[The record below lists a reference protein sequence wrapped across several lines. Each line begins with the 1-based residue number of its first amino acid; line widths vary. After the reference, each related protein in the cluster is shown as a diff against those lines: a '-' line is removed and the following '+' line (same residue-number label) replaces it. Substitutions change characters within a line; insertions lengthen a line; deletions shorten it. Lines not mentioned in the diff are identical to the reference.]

1 MIKRRK
7 FILTVILFFV
17 LFAAFVAGSILLS
30 PAQRRTA
37 DAAVASSGSVGP
49 TLLKPVDNGRE
60 IYENASIYVS
70 YTYPNY
76 MYDSQSTYIL
86 KVTYS
91 VSADRL
97 GNMWGADTYS
107 LSTAAVY
114 RKDGNG
120 VYQLYTPTQAFGLVR
135 RYFAVGGAKYGSGK
149 INDETDI
156 KKDFED
162 TRKVTVDVP
171 VGAKWSDFQAKGDD
185 TTNPSNGN
193 KSLTLTVNEPG
204 EYKAVLWCLGY
215 DAGPVNAQKV
225 EYEFSYGNGANTGNA
240 SGMGSARTASGQA
253 LSAGAY
259 TNEAITFTA
268 MGGTELYVDGQ
279 LQSGTTATVS
289 GEGQHFFW
297 VEPEIGYRAQ
307 YYYYI
312 DKTKPTLALNGVT
325 SGGFT
330 RGGVTASGSDNM
342 SVASVRYSHT
352 TGGSFPSSAETTYT
366 GALTAAGNY
375 RMTVTDRAGNSTSY
389 TFTIDKTAPVLAL
402 NGVANG
408 GFTNGSVTVSWD
420 TSVTGASGQ
429 RTNENDRLTVTYAHS
444 RDGTFPTDTN
454 STAYMN
460 TVFSSEG
467 NYLVKITDSAG
478 NSTSYTF
485 TIDKTAPV
493 LSLNGVANGGYGKAD
508 VTAEWTDDAGGA
520 GAQRANENDALTVK
534 YSRAASKD
542 FPASAETTYTG
553 KLTAEGN
560 YLLVI
565 SDRAGNS
572 TKYTFTIDKT
582 APKLALN
589 GVANGGF
596 TQGNVSAEWSSTVG
610 GAGSP
615 LTSDGDKLTVS
626 CERSSGGTYPSTAN
640 TPYSSE
646 LTAEGNYL
654 IVISDRAGNS
664 TSYMFSIDRTAPV
677 LELEGDNGG
686 YTNGNVSAGW
696 DTTAG
701 GVRTQRMN
709 DNDVLTVLYARSDTK
724 DFPSSADNEYA
735 GALTAEGNYLLVIS
749 DSAGNSTAYKFTIDK
764 TAPTLSL
771 LGTESGGF
779 TQNAVSSEW
788 SASVGGKGSQLVN
801 DGDRLS
807 VMYARSDSGEYPT
820 SATQAYAKALTA
832 EGNYL
837 LVITDRAG
845 NSTKYTFTIDTSA
858 PVLALDGTSDGDFTN
873 GDVGVEW
880 QTTIGGVGAQR
891 THANDALTVMYAR
904 SETKD
909 FPAAAETAYTGT
921 FSQEGN
927 YLVTITD
934 RAGNSRSYTFTIDK
948 TAPTLEFDTVE
959 DGGATKEDTTAIW
972 DTTVGGV
979 GAPRTNGK
987 DSLVI
992 KYDFYDGATFPETA
1006 NKDYSGKFTV
1016 QGRYFVTITD
1026 RAGNSSSYTFTL
1038 DKTAPVLRVNADMVG
1053 GNSVYGGTPSVIWSD
1068 NYLSVAEVGITL
1080 AELAVTPQSMTAG
1093 EPYGVEAEYGDKLTE
1108 SGVYTVTLT
1117 DDVGN
1122 ESVVSFAVV
1131 GAVNSY
1137 NRDRMENS
1145 GYLKTGNYRV
1155 KIPYMKTVTVPVT
1168 GKDGKKSVYPGAWS
1182 NANTYVFA
1190 SYENALRFMTEVEM
1204 EEAVTYNGNG
1214 VYTYYQINNHS
1225 ATTTYGDGDGAKAT
1239 MEEFYK
1245 ALEKYSLAYVSEYSV
1260 PSLNSP
1266 YVGSNTVIMDS
1277 EVLAGTTQDG
1287 VQRVGGDYVFAN
1299 KTYAIAFGRQTFAY
1313 DSLARLKIEQGGRT
1327 VYEGALQSGA
1337 DLLKYIGSGSAS
1349 GATGGVYTV
1358 TETDGLGN
1366 TLVYE
1371 VYFDRTAPTFLAKYT
1386 YYHAFTDGEGDM
1398 QSEVLSAELELS
1410 SNLQI
1415 DGNLR
1420 TLSVQKLLDNSDAI
1434 ITAVVVKPDGTTLT
1448 TFDLSLLTFGA
1459 GGNFTDGGEYH
1470 VKLYDR
1476 TGNVFDYVFTIY
1488 GGAPRVQSQIRGTG
1502 DNRSI
1507 TISFANANSYSS
1519 IVRFAIYRYGVRL
1532 PDGEYNETVDGKVLN
1547 TLYIEQDVWSYRFV
1561 LGGVYTVRFE
1571 DSFGNVTESE
1581 EIVFSKGLPEYTLSG
1596 VTEGGKTRK
1605 SVSLVFESSAGYE
1618 VYKDGEV
1625 MTIPA
1630 NAVADGQEIEI
1641 AATEENNGT
1650 WEIKLYV
1657 KSDPNT
1663 YVTVRFTLDTVAP
1676 TAAAENEKGAPI
1688 AWNTTTQEGFR
1699 IVWSDTDVE
1708 RVRYQIDNGLSKTY
1722 TAGEL
1727 LTEDGVY
1734 TVTLTDDAGNSVTYS
1749 LTRDTAVKYEINFN
1763 GTNIEQDG
1771 VGYVRG
1777 GFAVV
1782 NDEWLEM
1789 SISRDGAAVET
1800 PRFNYEYV
1808 TEGVYE
1814 ITLKDSV
1821 GNQTSVT
1828 VVIDKS
1834 APTIEVR
1841 SGADEYSPVTVEVES
1856 GDVSSMTVRK
1866 DGKAYSI
1873 ELADEMTFSAWGVY
1887 EITLKDML
1895 GNARTETF
1903 TIAKIPPKAEIF
1915 STDGEQVADGGSTN
1929 KAVYV
1934 VWDDDEA
1941 TARVTLPGGLSKT
1954 YAAKTV
1960 LMDEGTYTVKI
1971 TDAAKNVVTVTVT
1984 ITRTIAYTIAAADGT
1999 EIEPVWL
2006 DGMLNVTRD
2015 FVVAFEAGIT
2025 VQAEK
2030 GGEPFVYESGQAVSA
2045 DGVYTFILKDGVG
2058 NEEKIV
2064 IKHDATPPE
2073 VIVMA
2078 GEKDT
2083 DAVTVTV
2090 DEADAVVRLT
2100 HTAAGEKYEAELTG
2114 RTEYTFADWGEYTL
2128 EISDALGNAVT
2139 KSFTIAKVPP
2149 QIDVMTTAGILVTDG
2164 ASVNSSVYIECDEE
2178 NVVIRYRVNNETF
2191 SHIYKEDTILSGQ
2204 GVYEITATDIAG
2216 TQITITF
2223 TLDSEVL
2230 AEAWMD
2236 GEYVRTMSDHIAG
2249 REYIDFEF
2257 GEELALDCTRDGAPY
2272 SVSAQDGAL
2281 RIGDEGEYI
2290 LTLTDGVENV
2300 MTVTFTIDR
2309 TAPVFEISTDSDVTK
2324 DDVAVML
2331 EDLSDVDSY
2340 KLMTDGRKANNFVLD
2355 TLNTFDSE
2363 ASYQLTLADAL
2374 GNTATVSFQIRRTI
2388 GYSLSIPDSFM
2399 TADAVTLTLKQ
2410 TANVSA
2416 MRDGAAFGTKAENGA
2431 YTFREDGSYSVTLTD
2446 ELGNAVTL
2454 TFEIRSNP
2462 YTAKFEYTIPRD
2474 STYKLVRDGVML
2486 AAEEYVEGDKIVV
2499 TEDGEYPLTLRR
2511 GGRTGMFTFIV
2522 DTLLPA
2528 LVLNG
2533 TEYASGASIPNLKED
2548 FTIAANKDAC
2558 TIEVFYNGVSVPY
2571 STDAQSANGRYKVVI
2586 TDALG
2591 NVAEYEFQ
2599 KDFTFNAGA
2608 ITLFAVGGAAV
2619 VLVVLLL
2626 VRRRIKM
2633 RIR

>member
-1 MIKRRK
+1 MTRRK
-7 FILTVILFFV
+7 GFLSVILFFV
-17 LFAAFVAGSILLS
+17 LFAAVAAGVMLLS

-37 DAAVASSGSVGP
+37 DAAVSTSGSVGP
-49 TLLKPVDNGRE
+49 TLLKPVDNGRY
-60 IYENASIYVS
+60 IHENAQIFVS
-70 YTYPNY
+70 YTYPSS
-76 MYDSQSTYIL
+76 MYDYQSTYVL
-86 KVTYS
+86 KVSYRVT
-91 VSADRL
+91 SA
-97 GNMWGADTYS
+97 GNGNAWGANTYS
-107 LSTAAVY
+107 LSTAALY
-114 RKDGNG
+114 KKDGNG
-120 VYQLYTPTQAFGLVR
+120 TYQLYTPTQAFGIVE
-135 RYFAVGGAKYGSGK
+135 RYFNVDGAKYGKGK
-149 INDETDI
+149 INDNTDI

-162 TRKVTVDVP
+162 TKKVTVDVP
-171 VGAKWSDFQAKGDD
+171 SGAKWSDFQANGDD

-193 KSLTLTVNEPG
+193 KSLTLTVSEPG

-240 SGMGSARTASGQA
+240 SGMGSARTASGTQ

-268 MGGTELYVDGQ
+268 MGGTELYLDGE

-289 GEGQHFFW
+289 GEGQHSFW

-312 DKTKPTLALNGVT
+312 DKTAPTLSFGGVT

-330 RGGVTASGSDNM
+330 RSGVTASGSDNM
-342 SVASVRYSHT
+342 GVASVRYSYT
-352 TGGSFPSSAETTYT
+352 TGGSFPSSADTSYT
-366 GALTAAGNY
+366 GTLTAAGNY
-375 RMTVTDRAGNSTSY
+375 YMTVTDYAGNNASY
-389 TFTIDKTAPVLAL
+389 TFTIDNSAPVLAL
-402 NGVANG
+402 NGVTDG
-408 GFTNGSVTVSWD
+408 GFTSGSVTVSWD

-444 RDGTFPTDTN
+444 RDGTFPTETD

-493 LSLNGVANGGYGKAD
+493 LSLGGIANGGYGKAD
-508 VTAEWTDDAGGA
+508 VTASWTDDVGGA

-534 YSRAASKD
+534 YSRSASKD
-542 FPASAETTYTG
+542 FPASAETAYTG
-553 KLTAEGN
+553 TLSQEGN

-565 SDRAGNS
+565 TDRAGNS

-582 APKLALN
+582 APTLDLK

-596 TQGNVSAEWSSTVG
+596 TQGNVSAEWSSSVG

-615 LTSDGDKLTVS
+615 LTNDGDKLTVN
-626 CERSSGGTYPSTAN
+626 CERSSGGMYPNTAN

-664 TSYMFSIDRTAPV
+664 TSYTFSIDRSAPV
-677 LELEGDNGG
+677 LALEGDNGG
-686 YTNGNVSAGW
+686 YTNGNVSANW

-709 DNDVLTVLYARSDTK
+709 GSDVLTVLYARSDSK
-724 DFPSSADNEYA
+724 DFPSEAGSEYA
-735 GALTAEGNYLLVIS
+735 GALTAEGNYLIVIS

-771 LGTESGGF
+771 TGTENGGF

-788 SASVGGKGSQLVN
+788 SASVGGKGSQLTN

-807 VMYARSDSGEYPT
+807 VMYARSDGGEYPS
-820 SATQAYAKALTA
+820 SATQAYSKALTA

-880 QTTIGGVGAQR
+880 QTAVGGVGAQR

-909 FPAAAETAYTGT
+909 FPAAAETAYTGALT
-921 FSQEGN
+921 AEGN

-948 TAPTLEFDTVE
+948 TAPVLEFDTVE
-959 DGGATKEDTTAIW
+959 DGGATKEDTTAQW
-972 DTTVGGV
+972 DTAVGGV

-987 DSLVI
+987 DSLVV

-1006 NKDYSGKFTV
+1006 DKDYSGKFTV
-1016 QGRYFVTITD
+1016 QGRYLVTITD
-1026 RAGNSSSYTFTL
+1026 RAGNSTSYTFTL
-1038 DKTAPVLRVNADMVG
+1038 DKTAPVLQVNADMVG
-1053 GNSVYGGTPSVIWSD
+1053 SNSVYGGTPSVTWSD
-1068 NYLSVAEVGITL
+1068 NYLSVAEIGITL
-1080 AELAVTPQSMTAG
+1080 AELTATPQAMTAG
-1093 EPYGVEAEYGDKLTE
+1093 EPYGVEAEYGGKLTE

-1145 GYLKTGNYRV
+1145 GYLK
-1155 KIPYMKTVTVPVT
+1155 KM
-1168 GKDGKKSVYPGAWS
+1168 
-1182 NANTYVFA
+1182 FA

-1214 VYTYYQINNHS
+1214 VYTYYQINNHA

-1287 VQRVGGDYVFAN
+1287 VQRIGGDYVFAS
-1299 KTYAIAFGRQTFAY
+1299 KTYGIAFGRQTFAY
-1313 DSLARLKIEQGGRT
+1313 DSLTRLKIEQNGRT

-1371 VYFDRTAPTFLAKYT
+1371 VYFDRTAPTFLAQYT

-1434 ITAVVVKPDGTTLT
+1434 VTAVVVKPDGTMLT

-1459 GGNFTDGGEYH
+1459 GGHFTDGGEYH

-1641 AATEENNGT
+1641 AATAENNGT

-1663 YVTVRFTLDTVAP
+1663 YVTVRFTLDTIAP
-1676 TAAAENEKGAPI
+1676 TASAENEKGAPI
-1688 AWNTTTQEGFR
+1688 AWDTTTQEGFR

-1708 RVRYQIDNGLSKTY
+1708 RVRYQIGNGLSKTY

-1734 TVTLTDDAGNSVTYS
+1734 TVTLTDDVGNSVTYQI
-1749 LTRDTAVKYEINFN
+1749 TRDTAVKYEINFN

-1777 GFAVV
+1777 GFTVV

-1915 STDGEQVADGGSTN
+1915 STDGERVADGGSTN

-1941 TARVTLPGGLSKT
+1941 TARVTLPNGLSKT

-1971 TDAAKNVVTVTVT
+1971 TDAAKNIVTVTVT
-1984 ITRTIAYTIAAADGT
+1984 ITRTISYTITAADGT

-2015 FVVAFEAGIT
+2015 FAVAFGAGIT

-2030 GGEPFVYESGQAVSA
+2030 DGEPFAYASGQAVSA

-2058 NEEKIV
+2058 NEEKIA
-2064 IKHDATPPE
+2064 IRRDATPPE
-2073 VIVMA
+2073 VTVTA

-2090 DEADAVVRLT
+2090 DEADAVIILT
-2100 HTAAGEKYEAELTG
+2100 HVAAGEKYEAELTG

-2257 GEELALDCTRDGAPY
+2257 GEELALDCTRNGVPY

-2281 RIGDEGEYI
+2281 RISDEGDYI

-2416 MRDGAAFGTKAENGA
+2416 MRDGAAFETKAENGA
-2431 YTFREDGSYSVTLTD
+2431 YTFREDGSYAVTLTD
-2446 ELGNAVTL
+2446 ELGNVVTL

-2474 STYKLVRDGVML
+2474 STYKLVRDGVTL
-2486 AAEEYVEGDKIVV
+2486 AVEEYVKGDKIVV
-2499 TEDGEYPLTLRR
+2499 TEDGEYTLTLRR